1 MAPPPKGKRA
11 NEPEPRPI
19 IVKKIIADGH
29 GGHHGGAWKVAYADF
44 VTAMMAFFLLMWL
57 LGATT
62 EKQRKGLADYFTPTL
77 VQMKMDSAG
86 SSGLFGGDSL
96 TSKENYPTTGGQGNL
111 AITIPRDAT
120 GTRDVGGDDIKD
132 QERKEEERKNN
143 DRQQFERLKRQI
155 EQRLEQK
162 ALRKLRRHIKFTET
176 REGLRIDLIDQAD
189 FAMFKM
195 GTDEL
200 LPEARSL
207 IGQVANVVAGVTND
221 VIVRGHTDG
230 MPYSAGQSMNNW
242 MLSSARAE
250 STRALLAQEG
260 ISANRF
266 VRIEGVADREPFVA
280 DDRYDPRNR
289 RMSVILAWSKGLERQ
304 VGQSTSVKGDGGATS
319 AQDLEAK
326 RRIAIRESQV
336 DRMRDEIRKL
346 DLGKT
351 ALPMGA
357 NVINAQDIP
366 KRNSLTPPGRTEATT
381 RAPAKEH

>member
-1 MAPPPKGKRA
+1 MALPPKGKRA

-77 VQMKMDSAG
+77 VQLKMDSAG

-120 GTRDVGGDDIKD
+120 GTRDVGGDDMKD
-132 QERKEEERKNN
+132 KAKDR
-143 DRQQFERLKRQI
+143 DRQKFEALKKQI
-155 EQRLEQK
+155 EAKLEQQK

-176 REGLRIDLIDQAD
+176 AEGLRIDLIDEAD

-195 GTDEL
+195 GTDQL
-200 LPEARSL
+200 LPEARTL
-207 IGQVANVVAGVTND
+207 IGQVAEVVKDVSND
-221 VIVRGHTDG
+221 VIVRGHTDSL
-230 MPYSAGQSMNNW
+230 PYSSGQTTNNW
-242 MLSSARAE
+242 TLSAARAE
-250 STRALLAQEG
+250 ATRALLSRDGVA
-260 ISANRF
+260 ATRF
-266 VRIEGVADREPFVA
+266 IRIDGVADREPFVP

-289 RMSVILAWSKGLERQ
+289 RMSVILAWSKGLEKAIGRQ
-304 VGQSTSVKGDGGATS
+304 AEDPKA
-319 AQDLEAK
+319 DLAEQNEIR
-326 RRIAIRESQV
+326 RRIAV
-336 DRMRDEIRKL
+336 RDGEEGMKVQLRKL

-351 ALPMGA
+351 ALPTGA
-357 NVINAQDIP
+357 NVINEQDIP
-366 KRNSLTPPGRTEATT
+366 KRNALTPPGRTEAMAHPVPPST
-381 RAPAKEH
+381 HH